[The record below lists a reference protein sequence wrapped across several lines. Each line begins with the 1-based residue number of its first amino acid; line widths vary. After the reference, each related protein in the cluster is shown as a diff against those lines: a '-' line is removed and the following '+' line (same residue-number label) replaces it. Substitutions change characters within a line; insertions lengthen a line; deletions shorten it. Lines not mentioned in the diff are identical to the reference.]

1 MEESE
6 RPPLSTKTV
15 HLKDLNLDY
24 FDYKKRPK
32 MPQAKGAKRAG
43 SFQEVNLGF
52 SEEMAVEEAKRCFN
66 CGVCNLC
73 DNCYIF
79 CPDVAIL
86 KQGEDGPNVIDYEHC
101 KGCGICMEECPR
113 DVIVMEEEG
122 R

>member
-1 MEESE
+1 MQ
-6 RPPLSTKTV
+6 R
-15 HLKDLNLDY
+15 
-24 FDYKKRPK
+24 
-32 MPQAKGAKRAG
+32 AKVPRRVG
-43 SFQEVNLGF
+43 SFEEVNLGLA
-52 SEEMAVEEAKRCFN
+52 EEVAVEEAGRCFN

-79 CPDVAIL
+79 CPDVAIHR
-86 KQGEDGPNVIDYEHC
+86 QEEEGPNLVDYDHC